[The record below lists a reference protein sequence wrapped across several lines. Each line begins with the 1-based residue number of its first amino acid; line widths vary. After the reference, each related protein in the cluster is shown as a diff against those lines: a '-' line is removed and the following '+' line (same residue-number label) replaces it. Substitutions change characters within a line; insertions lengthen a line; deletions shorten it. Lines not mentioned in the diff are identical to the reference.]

1 MKTLARWARQIGLTR
16 AVCTVLLLAL
26 VPLRVLDPPPLQE
39 LRLRTFDLFQALR
52 PREQTIHP
60 VAIVDIDEASLK
72 EIGQWPWPRTM
83 VADLITRLKEQGAL
97 VIGFDVIFAEPDRTS
112 PAVAAESFRGLDDAT
127 RAKLS
132 SLPSNDEVLADA
144 IKHARVVVGQAGAA
158 TPQPRSDAE
167 MTLQTGFAFKGPD
180 PTPFL
185 VKFPGWLRNVLPI
198 EQAAAGRGLFSI
210 NPERDGIVR
219 RVPLVM
225 EAQGAL
231 VPALSLEMLRVVS
244 QTGAIVVRVDP
255 AGDGVQSV
263 AVRGLEVPT
272 DERGQIFVHFNKS
285 DPARYVSAK
294 DVLQGKLSRD
304 RLRGKLV
311 VIGTS
316 AIGLLD
322 LKTTPVEAA
331 MPGVE
336 VHAQILESVLTK
348 SLLVNPAYAIGAE
361 LIVAM
366 LLGLAIIV
374 AAPMLSATIVVVL
387 GACLIA
393 GLVGLSWYLFAVHN
407 LLIDFTYPLMSSW
420 LIYLALTFVN
430 YFREQ
435 KQRQQIRSAFGFYLS
450 PHMVEQLARSP
461 EKLVLGGEERRMTI
475 LFSDVRG
482 FTTISEHY
490 KDNPQGLTHL
500 MNRFLTPLTNAIIER
515 KGTIDKYIG
524 DAIMAFWNA
533 PVDDD
538 EQEVNACDAA
548 LAMHERAA
556 ALNAELKQEADASG
570 GVFMP
575 LRIGIG
581 LNTGPCVVGNMGS
594 DFRFNYSVL
603 GDTVNVASRLEART
617 KDYRLPLVIGS
628 RTAERAKDKFTTMEI
643 DLIQVKGKKQPE
655 AVFTVLGRGELEA
668 DPHCRE
674 LRELNAQMLA
684 AYRKQQW
691 DDALAL
697 IERCRKA
704 ANGIDVAGLYDMYV
718 ERIATY
724 RADPPPSDWDGV
736 YEAESK

>member
-1 MKTLARWARQIGLTR
+1 
-16 AVCTVLLLAL
+16 
-26 VPLRVLDPPPLQE
+26 
-39 LRLRTFDLFQALR
+39 
-52 PREQTIHP
+52 
-60 VAIVDIDEASLK
+60 
-72 EIGQWPWPRTM
+72 
-83 VADLITRLKEQGAL
+83 
-97 VIGFDVIFAEPDRTS
+97 
-112 PAVAAESFRGLDDAT
+112 
-127 RAKLS
+127 
-132 SLPSNDEVLADA
+132 
-144 IKHARVVVGQAGAA
+144 
-158 TPQPRSDAE
+158 
-167 MTLQTGFAFKGPD
+167 
-180 PTPFL
+180 
-185 VKFPGWLRNVLPI
+185 
-198 EQAAAGRGLFSI
+198 
-210 NPERDGIVR
+210 
-219 RVPLVM
+219 
-225 EAQGAL
+225 
-231 VPALSLEMLRVVS
+231 
-244 QTGAIVVRVDP
+244 
-255 AGDGVQSV
+255 
-263 AVRGLEVPT
+263 
-272 DERGQIFVHFNKS
+272 
-285 DPARYVSAK
+285 
-294 DVLQGKLSRD
+294 
-304 RLRGKLV
+304 
-311 VIGTS
+311 
-316 AIGLLD
+316 
-322 LKTTPVEAA
+322 
-331 MPGVE
+331 
-336 VHAQILESVLTK
+336 
-348 SLLVNPAYAIGAE
+348 
-361 LIVAM
+361 
-366 LLGLAIIV
+366 
-374 AAPMLSATIVVVL
+374 
-387 GACLIA
+387 
-393 GLVGLSWYLFAVHN
+393 
-407 LLIDFTYPLMSSW
+407 TYPLISSW

-482 FTTISEHY
+482 FTSISEHY
-490 KDNPQGLTHL
+490 KDDPQGLTHL

-548 LAMHERAA
+548 LAMQERAG

-628 RTAERAKDKFTTMEI
+628 RTAERASDKFTTMEI

-655 AVFTVLGRGELEA
+655 AVFTVLGRGELEQ

-684 AYRKQQW
+684 SYRKQQW
-691 DDALAL
+691 DVALAL

-704 ANGIDVAGLYDMYV
+704 ANGIDVSGLYDMYV

-724 RADPPPSDWDGV
+724 RAEPPPADWDGV